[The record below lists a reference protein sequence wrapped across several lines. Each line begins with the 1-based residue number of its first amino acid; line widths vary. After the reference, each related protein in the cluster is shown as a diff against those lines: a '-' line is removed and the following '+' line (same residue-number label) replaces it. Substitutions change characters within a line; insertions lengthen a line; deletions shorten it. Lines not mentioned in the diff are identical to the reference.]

1 MVILTI
7 GCLKLPI
14 KTLIQQLSDQYT
26 PEGETF
32 SFYLDSPIIKEVSLK
47 YTSEVVHKI
56 DNTYRTINDRKG
68 RFITGLS
75 MGGHGA
81 MYIS

>member
-14 KTLIQQLSDQYT
+14 KLWYSNYQINNMIIVM

-32 SFYLDSPIIKEVSLK
+32 SFYLDS
-47 YTSEVVHKI
+47 
-56 DNTYRTINDRKG
+56 G
-68 RFITGLS
+68 
-75 MGGHGA
+75 
-81 MYIS
+81 